1 MLGKTLKDPHGVEA
15 GGEMKG
21 IGLLDTDT
29 VFTEKKTR
37 TRVTGRFKKVGGI
50 LQKSQALPEKR
61 KVRQKQM
68 ASVMEMFMEHMYM
81 EFLKKKK

>member
-37 TRVTGRFKKVGGI
+37 TRVTGRFKRLAEYCKI
-50 LQKSQALPEKR
+50 
-61 KVRQKQM
+61 
-68 ASVMEMFMEHMYM
+68 
-81 EFLKKKK
+81 